1 MANISDLRKEEKLQ
15 LKKRETYV
23 HSLVDSNE
31 DYMILS
37 RTK

>member
-1 MANISDLRKEEKLQ
+1 MANISEK
-15 LKKRETYV
+15 KKYCNSKKGDTYV